1 MKLTFQRFKKYS
13 NYSDYSD
20 YLSLSQTLWLIMYN
34 AFLISCHFTFLISCR
49 SSIKCF
55 IRKTS
60 TDFRK
65 YEWQK
70 YQSWTRSEKP
80 EGSGLLWSFGSLCR
94 HLETKSFRR
103 IYKNPDLRDKKEH
116 SQSKLEWFPLHWVRV
131 KRIWQGTQVDVIT
144 GKFLF
149 IVKILIYVGSKF
161 TMMTVRQVLMERI
174 SW

>member
-1 MKLTFQRFKKYS
+1 MEIILVKLTFQRFKKIFWLFWLS
-13 NYSDYSD
+13 
-20 YLSLSQTLWLIMYN
+20 LSLSQTLWLIMYN
-34 AFLISCHFTFLISCR
+34 AFLISCNFTFLISCR

-94 HLETKSFRR
+94 HLKTKSFRR

-116 SQSKLEWFPLHWVRV
+116 SQSKLEWFPLHRV
-131 KRIWQGTQVDVIT
+131 ELNGYDKEL
-144 GKFLF
+144 K
-149 IVKILIYVGSKF
+149 
-161 TMMTVRQVLMERI
+161 LM
-174 SW
+174 